1 MSCMTPIV
9 SCSLGLA
16 GFGLAGGGGG
26 GEGEQERTQSV
37 VWGSQ
42 ESRSY

>member
-26 GEGEQERTQSV
+26 GGEGEQERTQSV
-37 VWGSQ
+37 VGVAGIP
-42 ESRSY
+42 